1 MKRSILSICILLTSV
16 SLVFANIYKKYDV
29 RSGLSGNCV
38 RSILQDS
45 IGYMWF
51 ATQDGLNRFNGIE
64 FTNYG
69 HSSENGGNSYM
80 NIVTIC
86 RHQDN
91 NQIWVAST
99 EKLYLFDSR
108 EEKFSVFDTQTE
120 DGVTVNSVFGMA
132 YDNDGQLWI
141 GTANGLFVYNEK
153 KGTLRQYLHSLSD
166 PHSLPD
172 NHVWVIYNDSFGT
185 IWIGTRNGLAKYNQR
200 TDNFT
205 GYISEDTSFGRPACN
220 EIISLMESSQ
230 GVLWAGTW
238 YGGLT
243 RFNKE
248 TGQFRY
254 YFGEGDTLTIPR
266 IRTLFQRTANSFYLG
281 SDDGLYTFNTTTGE
295 CLPTDDGQNKESI
308 YACYQDREGGIWI
321 GTYFSGVSYLS
332 PKHKDIEWYYPNGT
346 ENSLSGNVISQFCED
361 PNGNIWIATE
371 DGGLNLFDPR
381 TKKFKNHLLRSSN
394 PNIGYHN
401 IHALLYNEGKL
412 WIGSFS
418 RGLYILDIQTGK
430 MKNYRHNRANAS
442 HEHEVQPGMVYISNP
457 TEVGTLYNK
466 EELTDIA
473 AACYDLGLYL
483 FVDGARM
490 AYGLTSP
497 ANDLSLQ
504 DYAALCDVFYL
515 GGTKCGA
522 LFGEA
527 VVITNDDLK
536 PDFRYCLKQHGGML
550 AKGRLLGEQFLAL
563 LDGEDGSGSSLY
575 FTMAKKADE
584 QALRIRAAFEA
595 KGCKVLHDSPTN
607 QQFFVLPDEWYDKLA
622 ETYAMTHMGKPDKH
636 HTAVRVCTSWATK
649 DEAVEQLIA
658 DVNGL

>member
-1 MKRSILSICILLTSV
+1 MKRSILSICILLASV

-371 DGGLNLFDPR
+371 DGD
-381 TKKFKNHLLRSSN
+381 
-394 PNIGYHN
+394 
-401 IHALLYNEGKL
+401 
-412 WIGSFS
+412 
-418 RGLYILDIQTGK
+418 
-430 MKNYRHNRANAS
+430 
-442 HEHEVQPGMVYISNP
+442 
-457 TEVGTLYNK
+457 
-466 EELTDIA
+466 
-473 AACYDLGLYL
+473 
-483 FVDGARM
+483 
-490 AYGLTSP
+490 
-497 ANDLSLQ
+497 
-504 DYAALCDVFYL
+504 
-515 GGTKCGA
+515 
-522 LFGEA
+522 
-527 VVITNDDLK
+527 
-536 PDFRYCLKQHGGML
+536 
-550 AKGRLLGEQFLAL
+550 
-563 LDGEDGSGSSLY
+563 
-575 FTMAKKADE
+575 
-584 QALRIRAAFEA
+584 
-595 KGCKVLHDSPTN
+595 
-607 QQFFVLPDEWYDKLA
+607 
-622 ETYAMTHMGKPDKH
+622 
-636 HTAVRVCTSWATK
+636 
-649 DEAVEQLIA
+649 
-658 DVNGL
+658 